1 MFEHKQILSYDFS
14 LKTKTMKYLIFTLT
28 LTLLIPT
35 AKSDSTIIEHNL
47 SSQCSKGD
55 LLSCESLAVLFLKDE
70 RWDNAQQLGE
80 AICKKNIPV
89 GCTIKGLSLLKNK
102 NVSEGTRLLN
112 LACDQF
118 EPYSCRSLGRLIKA
132 SGDKTLS
139 HVYFRK
145 ACHFGLKEVCQD
157 LQRNKKILDDS
168 GHQFLKKLSEDCYDT
183 KSSACKERL
192 QSLSQCEKILNKKDC
207 LIIPGL
213 LTIFFRAKLI
223 QAEAKGLLTQIVL
236 GEKKLREDKKFKGYS
251 FELST
256 VLKNLKPR
264 DNYHYIFGFN
274 KLCSGKAKA
283 TSIELYPKAYLK
295 MNSKS
300 LNSIKKEFNKGK
312 KQDCY
317 DSRWGFEAYAM
328 ASLDPLHPEHLDIW
342 KINQDGNL
350 IQINDGSPI
359 QK

>member
-1 MFEHKQILSYDFS
+1 M
-14 LKTKTMKYLIFTLT
+14 
-28 LTLLIPT
+28 
-35 AKSDSTIIEHNL
+35 
-47 SSQCSKGD
+47 
-55 LLSCESLAVLFLKDE
+55 LSCESLAALFLKNE
-70 RWDNAQQLGE
+70 KWENAQLLGD

-89 GCTIKGLSLLKNK
+89 GCTIKGMSLLKNK

-118 EPYSCRSLGRLIKA
+118 EPFSCRSLGRLMKS
-132 SGDKTLS
+132 SGQKDLS

-145 ACHFGLKEVCQD
+145 ACYFGLTEVCND
-157 LQRNKKILDDS
+157 LQKNKKVLSDS
-168 GHQFLKKLSEDCYDT
+168 GSLFLKKLSEDCSDT
-183 KSSACKERL
+183 NSSMCREKLNSL
-192 QSLSQCEKILNKKDC
+192 QNCLKVLDEKDC
-207 LIIPGL
+207 AVLPSL

-223 QAEAKGLLTQIVL
+223 QAEAKGILTQIIK
-236 GEKKLREDKKFKGYS
+236 GQKKLKKDKKNKQYS
-251 FELST
+251 FDLSI
-256 VLKNLKPR
+256 VLKDFKNR
-264 DNYHYIFGFN
+264 DHYQYVFGFN

-295 MNSKS
+295 MSSKS
-300 LNSIKKEFNKGK
+300 LSSIKKEFNKGK

>member
-1 MFEHKQILSYDFS
+1 MNN
-14 LKTKTMKYLIFTLT
+14 LIFFISLILLVSPVKSGSTVIEQNLT
-28 LTLLIPT
+28 
-35 AKSDSTIIEHNL
+35 
-47 SSQCSKGD
+47 SQCSKGD
-55 LLSCESLAVLFLKDE
+55 LLSCESLAVLFLKNE
-70 RWDNAQQLGE
+70 RWENAQQLGD

-145 ACHFGLKEVCQD
+145 ACYFGLKEVCQD
-157 LQRNKKILDDS
+157 LQRNKKVLGES
-168 GHQFLKKLSEDCYDT
+168 GQQYLKKISEDCSDT
-183 KSSACKERL
+183 KSSACKDRL
-192 QSLSQCEKILNKKDC
+192 QSLNQCEKFIEQKDC

-223 QAEAKGLLTQIVL
+223 QSEAKGLLIQLVMNQ
-236 GEKKLREDKKFKGYS
+236 KKLKDDKKYKRFSHDLS
-251 FELST
+251 F
-256 VLKNLKPR
+256 VLKDYKPLDR
-264 DNYHYIFGFN
+264 YQYVFGF
-274 KLCSGKAKA
+274 KKICAGKNKA
-283 TSIELYPKAYLK
+283 TSLELFPEAYK
-295 MNSKS
+295 INAKS
-300 LNSIKKEFNKGK
+300 IQSIRKEFQSGK

-317 DSRWGFEAYAM
+317 DPQWGFEAFAI
-328 ASLDPLHPEHLDIW
+328 SNLDPLNPTHLDIW

-350 IQINDGSPI
+350 IHLRDGAPI